1 MTFSQAGSPLK
12 QSRRSSDSENSESH
26 GNSPPPP
33 LQSSLHHSQI
43 SGTRRRHL
51 QTANGRS
58 TQNRHAPSKRP
69 LMSVR
74 ERDQRSKRAVP
85 VKEGGR
91 RPTAVVVSSAG
102 DDERT
107 RNRLV
112 MESRKQQET
121 AASLKVRLWQ
131 RVNID
136 TWFICNQA
144 VEFELSAVR
153 LLGGRELWSKI
164 LSLHLYYTL

>member
-12 QSRRSSDSENSESH
+12 QSRRSSNSENSESH
-26 GNSPPPP
+26 ENSPPLP
-33 LQSSLHHSQI
+33 LQSSSLRHSQT

-107 RNRLV
+107 RSRLV
-112 MESRKQQET
+112 KESRKQQET
-121 AASLKVRLWQ
+121 AASLKVRLWLTLTVCNITLIP
-131 RVNID
+131 RVN
-136 TWFICNQA
+136 
-144 VEFELSAVR
+144 
-153 LLGGRELWSKI
+153 
-164 LSLHLYYTL
+164 